1 MNEYNIFQNGSV
13 WLRTDFHLHTK
24 ADKEFAW
31 TGDNNLFITNYVQ
44 KLKECGIRV
53 GVVANHNKF
62 DREEFKT
69 LRKKAFAEE
78 IFLLPGI
85 ELSIKDG
92 SNGIHT
98 LVVFAEDW
106 IDNKENADYI
116 NNFLSVTFAGQAN
129 YDTSNARSNHD
140 LLQTIRELDKLG
152 HDYFLVFAHVE
163 QNCGFW
169 KELGGGRIKELGG
182 NDLFRKRC
190 YAFQKVRTND
200 DREKVKQ
207 WLGDWYPAEVDGS
220 DCKSI
225 DEIGKGENSYLKIG
239 YYTFE
244 AVKFTLLDY
253 KNRLSKEQK
262 KYMHS
267 HINSISFEGGVLA
280 GHTINLSP
288 ELNTFIGIRGSGKS
302 SVLEAIRYVLN
313 IPFGEKE
320 PDQIYKRGLVDHSL
334 GSGGKVILKSVD
346 QRGQEYTISR
356 ILKDQPDVY
365 IDGKLYQGI
374 SIRETI
380 LHKPIYFGQ
389 KDLSTTGEGFEKDLV
404 EKLLGERLHGIR
416 SRIDEQKQKVIYAVE
431 QVIKISDVEEKKKEY
446 EAKKKDAEYRLG
458 FFKRHNVEEKLQK
471 QVDFDADSR
480 KCAQINDLVSK
491 YLNDLE
497 QFVFQYQ
504 SELQSHL
511 MYQSK
516 QNVVFF
522 KEYLSMFK
530 NITDGLQEIIKNLNT
545 GKNALKGLQQKRDEF
560 EKIKEGLKDEFAQI
574 ERKLAEELKNTGVNA
589 IMPNEFRQLTT
600 IVDQAKQMLE
610 SLAKLESQRT
620 QLAQTLLNEL
630 DILNKLWLEEY
641 QSIKKELEKVNRNHS
656 ALVIDV
662 EYREDKEKF
671 LLFIKDMFRGSKLR
685 ETTFQYIVDNYA
697 DFCSVYKDLSN
708 ALNGI
713 GNAAPIFQEY
723 FQKNLPVLLTW
734 QVPNRFVIKYQGK
747 ELKRHSLGQRAS
759 ALILF
764 VLSQKDNDVIIIDQP
779 EDDLDNQTIYEDV
792 IKLIRGLKPQTQF
805 IFATHNANFPVL
817 GDAEQVFSCQ
827 YADDKMVIN
836 TGSID
841 CPALQQEIVKIME
854 GGEEAFNRR
863 KEIYQIWKL

>member
-1 MNEYNIFQNGSV
+1 MNEYNIFKNGSV

-31 TGDNNLFITNYVQ
+31 TGDNNLFITSYVQ

-62 DREEFKT
+62 DRDEFKA
-69 LRKKAFAEE
+69 LRKMAFAEE

-92 SNGIHT
+92 ANGIHT

-106 IDNKENADYI
+106 IDNKENLDYI

-129 YDTSNARSNHD
+129 YDTSNARSNHN
-140 LLQTIRELDKLG
+140 LLETIRELDKLER
-152 HDYFLVFAHVE
+152 DYFLVFAHVE
-163 QNCGFW
+163 QKCGFW
-169 KELGGGRIKELGG
+169 KELGGGRIKEIGE

-190 YAFQKVRTND
+190 HAFQKVRTND

-244 AVKFTLLDY
+244 AVKFALLDC

-280 GHTINLSP
+280 GHTIHLSP

-302 SVLEAIRYVLN
+302 SVLEAIRYVLA

-480 KCAQINDLVSK
+480 KCTQINDLVSK

-504 SELQSHL
+504 SELQSQL

-522 KEYLSMFK
+522 KEYLSVFK

-545 GKNALKGLQQKRDEF
+545 GKNALKSLQQKRDEF
-560 EKIKEGLKDEFAQI
+560 EKIKEGLKEEFAQI

-671 LLFIKDMFRGSKLR
+671 ILFIKDMFRGSKLR

-697 DFCSVYKDLSN
+697 DFCSVYKDLGN
-708 ALNGI
+708 VLNGI
-713 GNAAPIFQEY
+713 GNAASIFQEY

-792 IKLIRGLKPQTQF
+792 IKLIRNLKPQTQF

-836 TGSID
+836 VGSID